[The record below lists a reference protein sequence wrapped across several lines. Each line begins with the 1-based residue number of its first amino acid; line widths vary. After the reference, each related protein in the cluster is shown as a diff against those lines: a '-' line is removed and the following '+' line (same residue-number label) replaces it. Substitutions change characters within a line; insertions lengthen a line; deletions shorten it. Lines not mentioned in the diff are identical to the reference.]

1 MPRVIAIDYGQKR
14 TGLAVTDVD
23 QRIAGPLDTV
33 ETRLLIDFLTRYIAV
48 EPVECFVVGKP
59 YNLDFTD
66 SQSSKM
72 IEDFVIHLG
81 RKFPHISVVRIDE
94 RFTSKMASQTILSS
108 GKNKKARQD
117 KGLVDKVSAVILLQD
132 YLMRKEFGHV

>member
-1 MPRVIAIDYGQKR
+1 MPRVVAIDYGQKR
-14 TGLAVTDVD
+14 TGLAVTDAD
-23 QRIAGPLDTV
+23 QIIAGPLDTV
-33 ETRLLIDFLTRYIAV
+33 PTQQLIDFLIRYLAK

-59 YNLDFTD
+59 YNLDYSD

-72 IEDFVIHLG
+72 IEDFVVHLG
-81 RKFPHISVVRIDE
+81 RKFPMIRIVRIDE
-94 RFTSKMASQTILSS
+94 RFTSKMASQTILDS

-132 YLMRKEFGHV
+132 YLMRKEFGRV